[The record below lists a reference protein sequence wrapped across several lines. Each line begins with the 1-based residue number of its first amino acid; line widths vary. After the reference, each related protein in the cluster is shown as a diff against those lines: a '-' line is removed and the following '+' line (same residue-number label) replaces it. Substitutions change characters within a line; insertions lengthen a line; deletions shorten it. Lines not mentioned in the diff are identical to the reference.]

1 MGPRWHGTPSTGHN
15 EAARPTIHAQ
25 SLAVLV
31 RSVVAEIPPITIRLN
46 EDGIAQVAAMISHL
60 HVMNEHLDAR
70 VTELQALSTEQVE
83 RIRLLQAEVATLR
96 QLNALL
102 ERR

>member
-1 MGPRWHGTPSTGHN
+1 MA
-15 EAARPTIHAQ
+15 E
-25 SLAVLV
+25 VL
-31 RSVVAEIPPITIRLN
+31 PITIRLN

-83 RIRLLQAEVATLR
+83 RIRLLQAEVATLQR
-96 QLNALL
+96 LNAVM
-102 ERR
+102 ESR